1 MVGFASSRNCFKGDI
16 VKIRCSNSIVGIKPS
31 ITKEYQILSVSKGK
45 ALINSTP
52 SVFIDTK
59 DLIPVSSINYFKVNT
74 RVKIIDSKKYT
85 NTVGTVISHEKRSC
99 IIQLS
104 TGQLVKIKPYYLVRI

>member
-1 MVGFASSRNCFKGDI
+1 MAGFASSRNCIKGDI
-16 VKIRCSNSIVGIKPS
+16 VKIRCSNSIVGIKPN
-31 ITKEYQILSVSKGK
+31 ITKEYQILSLSKGK

-59 DLIPVSSINYFKVNT
+59 DLIPVSSINYFKLNT

-85 NTVGTVISHEKRSC
+85 NSIGIIIGYEQRSC
-99 IIQLS
+99 VIQLT
-104 TGQLVKIKPYYLVRI
+104 TGQLIKIKPYYLTRI